1 MRAIVKGR
9 WFVLAAWIAAVAVLL
24 FLSPNMTQLV
34 SEKGNIEVPEG
45 YSSRLAD
52 DILAN
57 AQEADSGDE
66 SQVALVFH
74 KDDKL
79 TKEDYEEAKEAIQTL
94 NEKKTE
100 LGITEITSH
109 FTNDSLKSE
118 LVSEDETSILAAITI
133 NMENKDTEELTN
145 QLYQKLNNIK
155 LEHYYTSSWMID
167 NDFNH
172 TTEEGLRRTEGITL
186 VFILAVLLLV
196 FRSVVAPLIP
206 LVTVGFTY
214 IAAQSVV
221 AMLVDTFNF
230 PISSYTQI
238 FLVVILF
245 GIGTDYCILLL
256 SRFKEELS
264 KHEDITDAIAE
275 TYRTAGKT
283 VLFSGLA
290 VMIGFAAIGL
300 SQFKLY
306 QSASGVAV
314 GVALLLVA
322 LLTIVPFFMAVLG
335 RRLFWPSKGSIEHK
349 DSKLWDVIG
358 RFSLARPFLA
368 LLLVAVVTIPALLF
382 YDGELSYNSLEE
394 VGDDVGS
401 VKAFN
406 LISDHF
412 GPGESMPTQIVL
424 KNDEE
429 MNSQEYMGLAEGI
442 SEELRKVDNVSAVRS
457 VTRPTGEVIKDFF
470 VSNQAEELE
479 KGIGE
484 GNSGVKEIRDGLN
497 DANNELKKSEPQMKE
512 ATNGINDLISGTSE
526 LKSGM
531 SEVQNNLTKLEEG
544 MRQGTASSAQLKA
557 GLEEL
562 KKNTEELL
570 SGSNELLQGY
580 ENAAS
585 GLTRLE
591 KEYGNVQTE
600 LKGVSADLKA
610 MNTHVANLGT
620 KGLEQ
625 DTDYQEIRKI
635 LNGDG
640 TEKNPGLIGLT
651 GSLSGGL
658 NELNQTL
665 GGATSGVQTANQSL
679 TTTIIEGQ
687 KAISQG
693 LTQLIDGLEQQQ
705 AGLAQLA
712 DGQKQLND
720 NFPQLTNGL
729 DAVNDGQKE
738 LLDGFGTMNGQ
749 ISQLTDGLSSS
760 TEGLDQIHKGLGSA
774 ENYLTE
780 LASSGNAAGFY
791 LPEEA
796 LTSDEFKESLETY
809 LRDDNKVMTFDVIF
823 EKNPYSNEAIDEI
836 SDIKSAVHRATKDT
850 KLENAT
856 VAVGGI
862 TSTSADLGEMS
873 NSDYSNTVILM
884 LVGIGIIL
892 VLMLRSIIMPLY
904 LILSL
909 VITYYTAMAFTEIIY
924 VDLLGYGGISWA
936 VPFFA
941 FVILIALGVDYSI
954 FLMDRFTEYHELP
967 IAEAMHL
974 AMKKMGT
981 VIISAAIILGGTFA
995 AMMPSGVLSLLQIS
1009 TVTLIGLFLYALFIL
1024 PLFIPVMAKMFGKA
1038 NWYPF
1043 VKK

>member
-34 SEKGNIEVPEG
+34 SEKGSIEVPEG

-57 AQEADSGDE
+57 AQETDSEDE

-79 TKEDYEEAKEAIQTL
+79 TKADYEEAKEAIQTL
-94 NEKKTE
+94 DDNKTE

-118 LVSEDETSILAAITI
+118 LVSEDETSILTAITI
-133 NMENKDTEELTN
+133 NIENKDTEELTN
-145 QLYQKLNNIK
+145 QLYQKLNKTK

-196 FRSVVAPLIP
+196 FRSIVAPLIP

-512 ATNGINDLISGTSE
+512 ATNGINNLISGTSE

-585 GLTRLE
+585 GLTTLE
-591 KEYGNVQTE
+591 KESAKIQTG
-600 LKGVSADLKA
+600 LKVL
-610 MNTHVANLGT
+610 NTHVANLGA
-620 KGLEQ
+620 KGLEH
-625 DTDYQEIRKI
+625 DTDYQAIRVI

-640 TEKNPGLIGLT
+640 TKKNPGLSNGLDE
-651 GSLSGGL
+651 L
-658 NELNQTL
+658 NEAL
-665 GGATSGVQTANQSL
+665 GGAASDIQTANKSF
-679 TTTIIEGQ
+679 TPIIDGQ
-687 KAISQG
+687 KAISKG
-693 LTQLIDGLEQQQ
+693 LTQLIDGLEQQL

-836 SDIKSAVHRATKDT
+836 SEIKSAVHRATKDT

>member
-1 MRAIVKGR
+1 MKAIVKGK

-24 FLSPNMTQLV
+24 FFSPNMAHLV
-34 SEKGNIEVPEG
+34 SEKGSIEVPEG
-45 YSSRLAD
+45 YSSRLAE

-57 AQEADSGDE
+57 AQETDSGDK

-74 KDDKL
+74 KEDKL
-79 TKEDYEEAKEAIQTL
+79 TEKDYEEAEDAIQTL
-94 NEKKTE
+94 DENQSE

-145 QLYQKLNNIK
+145 QLYEKLNGIK
-155 LEHYYTSSWMID
+155 LEHYYTSNWMID
-167 NDFNH
+167 NDFNR

-196 FRSVVAPLIP
+196 FRSIVAPIIP
-206 LVTVGFTY
+206 LITVGFTY
-214 IAAQSVV
+214 MAAQSVV
-221 AMLVDTFNF
+221 AILVDALNF

-264 KHEDITDAIAE
+264 KQEDIADAIAE

-314 GVALLLVA
+314 GVAVLLIA

-335 RRLFWPSKGSIEHK
+335 RRLFWPSKGSMEHK

-368 LLLVAVVTIPALLF
+368 LLFVAAVTIPALLF

-394 VGDDVGS
+394 VGDDVES

-429 MNSQEYMGLAEGI
+429 MNSQEYMGLAERI

-457 VTRPTGEVIKDFF
+457 VTRPTGEEIEDFF

-484 GNSGVKEIRDGLN
+484 GNSGVKEIRDGL
-497 DANNELKKSEPQMKE
+497 DEARNELQESEPQMKE
-512 ATNGINDLISGTSE
+512 ATNGIDGLISGTSE

-531 SEVQNNLTKLEEG
+531 TEVQISLTKLEEG

-557 GLEEL
+557 GLEEI
-562 KKNTEELL
+562 KKNTEKLL
-570 SGSNELLQGY
+570 NGSNDLLQGY
-580 ENAAS
+580 ESAAS

-591 KEYGNVQTE
+591 KEYGNIQTG
-600 LKGVSADLKA
+600 LKGVSAGLEA
-610 MNTHVANLGT
+610 MNAHVANLGS

-625 DTDYQEIRKI
+625 DPDYQAIRLI

-640 TEKNPGLIGLT
+640 TGKNPGLIGAT
-651 GSLSGGL
+651 GSLSAGL
-658 NELNQTL
+658 DELNQTL
-665 GGATSGVQTANQSL
+665 GGVASGLQTANKSFS
-679 TTTIIEGQ
+679 TIIEGQ
-687 KAISQG
+687 RAISKG
-693 LTQLIDGLEQQQ
+693 LTQLIDGVDQQQ
-705 AGLAQLA
+705 AGLAQLT
-712 DGQKQLND
+712 DGQKQLNA
-720 NFPQLTNGL
+720 NFPQLTSGL
-729 DAVNDGQKE
+729 DEVNNGQKE
-738 LLDGFGTMNGQ
+738 LLDGFSSMNGQ
-749 ISQLTDGLSSS
+749 ISQLTDGLSAS
-760 TEGLDQIHKGLGSA
+760 TEGLDQVHEGLGSA
-774 ENYLTE
+774 ENYLNE
-780 LASSGNAAGFY
+780 LASSGNASGFY

-796 LTSDEFKESLETY
+796 LSSDEFKESLETY
-809 LRDDNKVMTFDVIF
+809 LRDDDKIMTFDVIF
-823 EKNPYSNEAIDEI
+823 AENPYSNEAIDEI
-836 SDIKSAVHRATKDT
+836 SEIKTAVHRATKDT
-850 KLENAT
+850 KLENAN

-873 NSDYSNTVILM
+873 NNDYSNTVILM

-909 VITYYTAMAFTEIIY
+909 VITYYTAMAFTEMIF

-954 FLMDRFTEYHELP
+954 FLMDRFTEYRDLP

-974 AMKKMGT
+974 SMKKMGT

-1024 PLFIPVMAKMFGKA
+1024 PLFIPVMAKMLGKA

-1043 VKK
+1043 IKNN